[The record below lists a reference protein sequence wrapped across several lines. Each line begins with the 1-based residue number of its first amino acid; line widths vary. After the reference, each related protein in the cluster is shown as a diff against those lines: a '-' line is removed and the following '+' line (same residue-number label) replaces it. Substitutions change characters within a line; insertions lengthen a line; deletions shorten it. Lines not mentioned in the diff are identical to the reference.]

1 MGIVVLSCG
10 SGGVCANMAEAGKTE
25 GADSLKR
32 EKSRLESSVREHV
45 RTEKALE
52 TERDFLAAV
61 LAAADTLILVL
72 DSAGR
77 ILQINR
83 AVELAMGYSA
93 DDLCGRMFISTLPI
107 REVAAGL
114 REDLRR
120 LEKGGGPRTF
130 ESHWATSTGERL
142 LVHGSLAPLRDSTRT
157 LSHIIVTASDVTQ
170 RRALEDELRAMSL
183 RDDMTGLYN
192 RRGFALLAEQQLK
205 DSRRSESTLAIVY
218 ADVDHLKSIND
229 AFGHGAG
236 DIAIITCA
244 QALEVTFRES
254 DIVARIGGDEFVVLA
269 EADARKLDLVS
280 RRLNRE
286 LDRRTADSGL
296 QFPVSLTIGSAHSK
310 PPHRTSLDA
319 LLQQADAFMYEHKHE
334 EKESRE

>member
-1 MGIVVLSCG
+1 MY
-10 SGGVCANMAEAGKTE
+10 ANLADADKGKETNRLE
-25 GADSLKR
+25 R
-32 EKSRLESSVREHV
+32 EESRLQASVREHV

-61 LAAADTLILVL
+61 LDSADTFILIL

-77 ILQINR
+77 ILQVNH
-83 AVELAMGYSA
+83 AVETTLGYSV
-93 DDLCGRMFISTLPI
+93 DDLRGRTFVSALPI
-107 REVAAGL
+107 KDVAAGL

-120 LEKGGGPRTF
+120 LEKGSGARAF

-142 LVHGSLAPLRDSTRT
+142 LVHGSLAPLRDGART

-192 RRGFALLAEQQLK
+192 RRGFALLAEQRLK

-229 AFGHGAG
+229 AYGHSAG
-236 DIAIITCA
+236 DIAIVTCA

-280 RRLNRE
+280 RRLDRE

-296 QFPVSLTIGSAHSK
+296 QFAVSLTIGSAHSK

-319 LLQQADAFMYEHKHE
+319 LLQQADAFMYEHKHD
-334 EKESRE
+334 EKSESE